1 MNAVSVLHFSNF
13 FKCLC
18 NIEII
23 AGFPEADIEGC
34 KQCVSSEVKMD
45 IRAKF
50 NLKISL
56 LHTFFKGG

>member
-1 MNAVSVLHFSNF
+1 LG
-13 FKCLC
+13 
-18 NIEII
+18 NIENI

-34 KQCVSSEVKMD
+34 EQCVSIEVKVG

-50 NLKISL
+50 NLKISI